1 MTQEHFTIGTI
12 AASEALLEDLYIG
25 LRIKIRAWSLIT
37 QQTPQARM
45 GYIGQHLVSVV
56 TGFHGGRSGARGKD
70 LMLPDGESAEIKTC
84 YRVDQLGSCSKC
96 LTQVSSVESACPICQ
111 TEDIKRKDDSKWL
124 IAVKGEEELK
134 ALFEPRWYY
143 LVLFD
148 FTDITT
154 STDINARIW
163 RIDPKSI
170 GFSYCMIDY
179 YFNIKSSAPFN
190 LWPFML
196 KFYLMKPE
204 LIYHS
209 VISSLDDSVTTILFE
224 GQRGKAKIDSLQNLE
239 NYARSSSDSLSDS
252 DISSIAAQLNIDVSG
267 LKRKEML
274 QKIQAKRDRKLI
286 PEQRLLDLFAKALYG
301 ERISP
306 YLKFL
311 PSNVKKPAEI

>member
-1 MTQEHFTIGTI
+1 MTPEHFTIGTI
-12 AASEALLEDLYIG
+12 EASEALLQDLYIG
-25 LRIKIRAWSLIT
+25 LRSKIRAWSLIT

-56 TGFHGGRSGARGKD
+56 TGFPGGRSGARGKD
-70 LMLPDGESAEIKTC
+70 LILPDGESAEIKTC

-96 LTQVSSVESACPICQ
+96 QTQVSSVESTCPICG
-111 TEDIKRKDDSKWL
+111 TNEIKRKDDSKWL
-124 IAVKGEEELK
+124 IGVKDEKELR

-143 LVLFD
+143 LVLLD
-148 FTDITT
+148 FTDISA
-154 STDINARIW
+154 STDIHARIW
-163 RIDPKSI
+163 RVDPKSI

-204 LIYHS
+204 LIYHA
-209 VISSLDDSVTTILFE
+209 VISSLDDSVTTVLFE
-224 GQRGKAKIDSLQNLE
+224 GQKGKTQIEPMQNLE
-239 NYARSSSDSLSDS
+239 NYARSSSDSLSDT
-252 DISSIAAQLNIDVSG
+252 DISAIAAQLDIDVSG

-274 QKIQAKRDRKLI
+274 QKIQTKRDKNLI

-301 ERISP
+301 QRISP

-311 PSNVKKPAEI
+311 PKNVIKPAEI